1 MIIFYYTNSLQ
12 EMENIFDPISGKY
25 QEVQVGTK
33 RRESFKEELTKKMKR
48 EIEIQKI
55 VAIEKDLY
63 NIEHIPVSEELR
75 LQIREFRKKFNVFK
89 LHRFQ

>member
-1 MIIFYYTNSLQ
+1 
-12 EMENIFDPISGKY
+12 MENIFDPISGKY
-25 QEVQVGTK
+25 QVVQVGTK

-63 NIEHIPVSEELR
+63 YIEHIPVSEELR